1 MSLPLLLQTA
11 ELEPVLSRPD
21 LLLVDV
27 SHTETYRQH
36 HIPGAV
42 HIPPGSLQC
51 GIRPAVGKIPDT
63 ATLSALFA
71 AIGLTPDKHVV
82 CYDDEGG
89 GWAGRLIWTLD
100 AIGHHRYSYL
110 DGGIVAWLAEDRQ
123 VVSGYTQPN
132 ASGFRVSALD
142 PAPIAEVADILPR
155 LGQAGFGIWD
165 ARSREEFEG
174 TRVLAA
180 RGGHI
185 PGAAHLDWLDLMDRH
200 NHLRLKPLDE
210 IQDMLARRG
219 LTPDKDIVTHCQSH
233 HRSGL
238 TYLVAKILGYPSIR
252 AYDGSWSEWGNRED
266 TPVAVGAE

>member
-11 ELEPVLSRPD
+11 ELECHLSRQD

-27 SHTETYRQH
+27 SRTESYLQH
-36 HIPGAV
+36 HVPGAV

-51 GIRPAVGKIPDT
+51 GIRPAVGKIPDA
-63 ATLSALFA
+63 ATLSAMFS
-71 AIGLTPDKHVV
+71 AIGLTPERHVV

-100 AIGHHRYSYL
+100 AIGHRHYSYL
-110 DGGIVAWLAEDRQ
+110 DGGILAWLAEDRP
-123 VVSGYTQPN
+123 VASGYTPPRP
-132 ASGFRVSALD
+132 SEFRVNRLEQ
-142 PAPIAEVADILPR
+142 APIADVEDILPR
-155 LGQAGFGIWD
+155 LGQPGFAIWD

-185 PGAAHLDWLDLMDRH
+185 PGAAHLDWLDLMDHH

-210 IQDMLARRG
+210 IRRMLEQRG
-219 LTPDKDIVTHCQSH
+219 ISTDKDIVTHCQSH

-238 TYLVAKILGYPSIR
+238 TYLVAKILDYPHIK
-252 AYDGSWSEWGNRED
+252 AYHGSWGEWGNRDD
-266 TPVAVGAE
+266 TPVALGAE